1 MPSDKNDL
9 AQRVALCQ
17 PGDTVRGFIFKAVY
31 GRVELRVG
39 SAGLDRM
46 LGRLRL
52 HKRPMDSFSYPLVD
66 FLRLLYEGA
75 DRFGPR
81 EGAVEA
87 AAGLGE
93 PLQRRDGAEHEGEHH
108 VEVRQVLDALLDA
121 GDGRED
127 EADRQD
133 DDDRHE
139 CRAADL
145 VDPAVLLEAGGDLQG
160 TEAERGR
167 RAEERGEDGQDVD
180 DLAADAVDR
189 PPPEQEVAV
198 KRFKEMLFKRLARA
212 VRPSAFRRPWAIT
225 WK

>member
-75 DRFGPR
+75 DLLEPH
-81 EGAVEA
+81 EGSVEA
-87 AAGLGE
+87 AWRSCGVAAVTGFLKSYVGHSLMRFISGGDDPRRALSTVQSVYSTVVSFGARDYQDLGQ
-93 PLQRRDGAEHEGEHH
+93 QRALITFRQDVQPVAFHEGAMD
-108 VEVRQVLDALLDA
+108 EVLRVLAGRGHAKGKVLSLAHAEYVLDWSGA
-121 GDGRED
+121 
-127 EADRQD
+127 
-133 DDDRHE
+133 
-139 CRAADL
+139 
-145 VDPAVLLEAGGDLQG
+145 
-160 TEAERGR
+160 
-167 RAEERGEDGQDVD
+167 
-180 DLAADAVDR
+180 
-189 PPPEQEVAV
+189 PPP
-198 KRFKEMLFKRLARA
+198 
-212 VRPSAFRRPWAIT
+212 
-225 WK
+225 